1 MESLKENV
9 MNSRKIKAASWKT
22 YERYINELAKLV
34 TEEHYKENSF
44 LKDKEAVQEIIETY
58 GGSKRRVCLSVILVI
73 LSPDKKMAPISGV
86 FPEEASELYKHY
98 HELHKQL
105 TLDYNKEKE
114 EQKKTDKQAENWVDW
129 LDIVKLQRNFMNKIR
144 REKYSK
150 KETLTKAQK
159 KVLQNYLIVSLYTL
173 IKPRRL
179 DYAEMKILSHKDYKA
194 LDIEK
199 KKAGNYLVIKS
210 KIKKFFAFG
219 SGAQKN
225 ENGGDSDVFE
235 LSVPA
240 KLNRVL
246 QLYLKHHSEGYLL
259 FNARRSGEISKDGLS
274 KTLQKIMGEAFEGKR
289 FSASMLRTIYLTHL
303 HKDTPS
309 IKEQQ
314 QLAKEMGHSPAVA
327 TLHYT
332 KKN

>member
-1 MESLKENV
+1 MEGLKQNV
-9 MNSRKIKAASWKT
+9 MKSRKIKASSWKT
-22 YERYINELAKLV
+22 YERYINELAQKV

-44 LKDKEAVQEIIETY
+44 LKDKAGVQEIIETY

-73 LSPDKKMAPISGV
+73 LSPDKKMAPIGGV
-86 FPEEASELYKHY
+86 FPEEATELYKHY

-105 TLDYNKEKE
+105 TADYNKEKE
-114 EQKKTDKQAENWVDW
+114 EQKKSTKQSENWVDW
-129 LDIVKLQRNFMNKIR
+129 LDIIRLQRNFMNKIR
-144 REKYSK
+144 REKYNK
-150 KETLTKAQK
+150 KENLSKPQL

-179 DYAEMKILSHKDYKA
+179 DYAEMKILSHEDYKA
-194 LDIEK
+194 LDIED
-199 KKAGNYLVIKS
+199 KKAGNFLVIKS

-219 SGAQKN
+219 AGAQKN

-235 LSVPA
+235 LNVPK

-246 QLYLKHHSEGYLL
+246 QLYLKHHKEDYLL

-274 KTLQKIMGEAFEGKR
+274 KQLQKIMGEAFDGKR

-314 QLAKEMGHSPAVA
+314 QTALEMGHSPAVA

-332 KKN
+332 KKI

>member
-309 IKEQQ
+309 IKKQQ